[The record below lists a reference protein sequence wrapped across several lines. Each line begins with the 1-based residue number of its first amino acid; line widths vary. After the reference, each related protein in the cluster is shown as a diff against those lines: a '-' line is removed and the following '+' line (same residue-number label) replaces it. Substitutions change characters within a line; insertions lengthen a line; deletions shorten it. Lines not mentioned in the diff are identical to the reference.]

1 MRTGTNL
8 RRVSRLTTHI
18 YRWTSTVSNSAI
30 LSNNYVSLLSDHL
43 SAHAYKRE
51 NGVTNEAIVIEWAAA
66 AAWWRLG
73 GSEKAM
79 GRCTAL
85 LKMLLF
91 RAKTI
96 VTDWGNVELSCLKK
110 EEEERKKENNLPV
123 LRVPGEVLSRRFF
136 AMRGVLSVMKTLE
149 DERYV
154 VIKAYKCTVSEI
166 RRDFFCIGMYCV
178 YVVSLHIDST
188 ESMILLSFL
197 SIA

>member
-1 MRTGTNL
+1 MRTGANL
-8 RRVSRLTTHI
+8 SLIKSASFDNTHQRI
-18 YRWTSTVSNSAI
+18 FPTVSNSAI
-30 LSNNYVSLLSDHL
+30 LSNNYVSLLSDRL

-79 GRCTAL
+79 GRCTAR

-96 VTDWGNVELSCLKK
+96 VTDWGIVELSCLK
-110 EEEERKKENNLPV
+110 EEERKKNNLPV
-123 LRVPGEVLSRRFF
+123 WRVPGVVLSRRVF
-136 AMRGVLSVMKTLE
+136 AMRGVLLVMKTLE

-166 RRDFFCIGMYCV
+166 WRDFFVLACIACTSYP
-178 YVVSLHIDST
+178 YI
-188 ESMILLSFL
+188 
-197 SIA
+197 